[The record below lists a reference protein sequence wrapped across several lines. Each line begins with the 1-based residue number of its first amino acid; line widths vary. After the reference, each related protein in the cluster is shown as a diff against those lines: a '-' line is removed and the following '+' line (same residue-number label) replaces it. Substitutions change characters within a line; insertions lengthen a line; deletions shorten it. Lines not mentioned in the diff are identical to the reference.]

1 MPTRKRVNAQRE
13 GISVRTRWGWGPSAK
28 CKKEGRMPHQV
39 KHFGTSG
46 EIAVLIEQVN
56 KWLKENAT
64 IEVVAV
70 SESQGGRLGDEN
82 DPFYYSMNVVYR
94 SRD

>member
-1 MPTRKRVNAQRE
+1 M
-13 GISVRTRWGWGPSAK
+13 SY
-28 CKKEGRMPHQV
+28 QV

-46 EIAVLIEQVN
+46 EIALLIEEVN
-56 KWLKENAT
+56 KWLKDNTT

-82 DPFYYSMNVVYR
+82 DPFYYSMNVVYKTP
-94 SRD
+94 